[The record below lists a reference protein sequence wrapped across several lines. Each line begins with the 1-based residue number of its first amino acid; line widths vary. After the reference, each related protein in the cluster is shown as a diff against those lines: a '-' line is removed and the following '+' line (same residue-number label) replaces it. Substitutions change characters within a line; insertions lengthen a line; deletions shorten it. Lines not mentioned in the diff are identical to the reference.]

1 MYLLDAS
8 PRKVEKKYYKEQRIT
23 TNYIQLVIFYNT
35 ISKIISKF
43 FLKYF
48 STISTDFLPVWVWV
62 KWPSL
67 KFSSPPSLVH
77 LITGWGL
84 PSQGIEMVWRSP
96 SKASISSKSSQEGLA
111 LKKREK
117 NVTNFILK
125 IIMKKVAKLMKY
137 DLKKVQCTKGQ
148 EISEEN
154 YLDKKTR
161 IFFH

>member
-1 MYLLDAS
+1 M
-8 PRKVEKKYYKEQRIT
+8 
-23 TNYIQLVIFYNT
+23 
-35 ISKIISKF
+35 
-43 FLKYF
+43 F
-48 STISTDFLPVWVWV
+48 SNNLTDFLPVWVWV

-111 LKKREK
+111 LKKKKECYRLYSIK
-117 NVTNFILK
+117 TILK
-125 IIMKKVAKLMKY
+125 MIMKKVAKPLKY

-154 YLDKKTR
+154 YLNKKTR
-161 IFFH
+161 KTFPNFCPSI